1 MVLDQMFF
9 LISPVKIIIL
19 AKYVNG
25 NTKYNMKLSQF
36 WTILY
41 SDISLNSLTFEVK
54 YYEINH
60 KTNEHLT
67 CLIGNV

>member
-41 SDISLNSLTFEVK
+41 SDISLNSLFEVK

-67 CLIGNV
+67 CLIRNV